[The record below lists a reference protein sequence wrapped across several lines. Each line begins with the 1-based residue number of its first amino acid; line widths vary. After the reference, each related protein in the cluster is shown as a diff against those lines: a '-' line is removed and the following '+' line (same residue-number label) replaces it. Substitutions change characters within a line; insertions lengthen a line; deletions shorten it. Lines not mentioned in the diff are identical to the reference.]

1 VSERT
6 AERLMDL
13 AEDHIRNA
21 GYGGFSFRDLA
32 AEIGIKSASVHH
44 RFPTKATM
52 AAAVVR
58 RYGDRFLA
66 SVARRLNETAD
77 DAIRAYR
84 AAFRE
89 GLQRDGR
96 MCLCGVLG
104 AEAGVL
110 SADVAREILSF
121 FRRCIDDLSQRI
133 GGPDAEARAFQIMAT
148 LEGAVMLARVS
159 TGTSRRLIRPRPASC
174 ASTATN
180 PAQRSGPSDPRQIRE
195 NEMARNSRLD
205 DEAATE
211 LHNRLANQ
219 IVAQIVNEPIAAG
232 GTISDGMILCESV
245 LAGVVLGC
253 FELGSDAKVLDLV
266 VGRVKERLA
275 KARLEDLEPKGNG

>member
-1 VSERT
+1 
-6 AERLMDL
+6 MDL

-44 RFPTKATM
+44 HFPTKATM
-52 AAAVVR
+52 AAAVAR

-110 SADVAREILSF
+110 SADVAKEILSF

-133 GGPDAEARAFQIMAT
+133 GGPDAERRAFQIMAT
-148 LEGAVMLARVS
+148 LEGAVMLARVYRDIEAFDQAAA
-159 TGTSRRLIRPRPASC
+159 GLRVPQRRRTQLNVAAPA
-174 ASTATN
+174 T
-180 PAQRSGPSDPRQIRE
+180 PRQIRE
-195 NEMARNSRLD
+195 NEMTRNSGLD

-232 GTISDGMILCESV
+232 GTISDV
-245 LAGVVLGC
+245 LVGVVLGC

-275 KARLEDLEPKGNG
+275 KARLEDHEPKGNG